1 MIADLLNQHPKIL
14 AECAIAER
22 LRRNPAVTL
31 HPTLYNTP
39 LIYGPEAAKEAM
51 IALYQEYIDVAE
63 QHGLPLLLTAPTWRL
78 DPIRVK
84 EAGVP
89 ETINQDA
96 VAFLTGLRG
105 KLSPPAYTYTSTATS
120 TPILVGALVGP
131 QNDCYRPELAP
142 SAEAAEAFHR
152 IQITQLAASGADF
165 LLAQTL
171 PSVAEAFGIAR
182 AMAPTETEYIISFC
196 CGTDGRVLDGSWL
209 PDAMARIDQDLQC
222 TRPPIGY
229 FVNCSHPKFLLAAYE
244 PGDLDRL
251 IGIQANAS
259 SKDVTKLDGATKTES
274 DPISQWTEDMHRLHL
289 EHSVPILGGCCGT
302 SLEHMLHLAGEAS
315 NPPA

>member
-96 VAFLTGLRG
+96 VAFLTELRG
-105 KLSPPAYTYTSTATS
+105 NPSTLTSTPTS

-165 LLAQTL
+165 ILAQTL
-171 PSVAEAFGIAR
+171 PSVAEALGIAR
-182 AMAPTETEYIISFC
+182 AAAATKTDYIISFC
-196 CGTDGRVLDGSWL
+196 CGTDGRVLDGSSL
-209 PDAMARIDQDLQC
+209 PDAMARIDQDLQR
-222 TRPPIGY
+222 TRPLIGY

-244 PGDLDRL
+244 PRDLDRL

-274 DPISQWTEDMHRLHL
+274 DPISQWAADMHRLHL

-302 SLEHMLHLAGEAS
+302 SVQHMQFLAGETS
-315 NPPA
+315 KPPA